1 MHAEKKRE
9 CKVSFFWR
17 KPFKQHLVDPFV
29 KVGKVTELSSFFGQR
44 DDHDPTIC
52 LIPSANH
59 QASAVNYSK
68 YPGLTADKLEGVLR
82 ADEKK
87 LNDLGYDASI
97 GFIHSGDTATDQLVE
112 ALKNTAFDVVMIGAG
127 VRKDD
132 DHFLI
137 FKELVNVVHEHAP
150 KARIAFNT
158 GPTDSDAAIQRWA

>member
-1 MHAEKKRE
+1 MTKK
-9 CKVSFFWR
+9 VLMVGWH
-17 KPFKQHLVDPFV
+17 PTVVD
-29 KVGKVTELSSFFGQR
+29 
-44 DDHDPTIC
+44 
-52 LIPSANH
+52 
-59 QASAVNYSK
+59 YSK
-68 YPGLTADKLEGVLR
+68 YPGLDADKLEAALR

-97 GFIHSGDTATDQLVE
+97 GFIFSGETAIEQLE
-112 ALKNTAFDVVMIGAG
+112 QSLKETAYDVVMIGAG

-137 FKELVNVVHEHAP
+137 FEKLVNVIHEHAP